1 MCRFSLLPA
10 GCYIPY
16 HPIPAATIPP
26 DPREQVLAA
35 SDVLCTDLIGRLDK
49 LASEKPLLVKQSILR
64 RDRLCL
70 FAHGFD
76 RVIEKP

>member
-1 MCRFSLLPA
+1 M
-10 GCYIPY
+10 
-16 HPIPAATIPP
+16 
-26 DPREQVLAA
+26 LAA
-35 SDVLCTDLIGRLDK
+35 SYVLCTDLIGRLDK
-49 LASEKPLLVKQSILR
+49 LASEKPLLVKQSMLR